1 MGVEVAPLIGAL
13 ATLLFALN
21 FSYVRWESTREGRNI
36 MLTATSVVFVGLGDG
51 LMIAPL
57 YVFGW
62 MGVTVAMISRT
73 VLFYRAQAV
82 QRELLKLLAP
92 DENSHER

>member
-1 MGVEVAPLIGAL
+1 MGVEVAPLIGAI
-13 ATLLFALN
+13 ATLLFALA
-21 FSYVRWESTREGRNI
+21 FSHVRWESTREGRNI

-57 YVFGW
+57 SVFGW
-62 MGVTVAMISRT
+62 VGVTVAMISRT
-73 VLFYRAQAV
+73 VIFYRAQAA